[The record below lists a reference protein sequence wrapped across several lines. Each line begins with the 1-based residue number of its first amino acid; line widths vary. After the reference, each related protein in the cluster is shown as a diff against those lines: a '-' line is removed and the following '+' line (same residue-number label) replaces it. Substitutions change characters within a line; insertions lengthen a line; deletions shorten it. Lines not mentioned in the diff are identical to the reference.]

1 MKNDNVNME
10 ETIIKKEELKKNRDL
25 CALMAVL
32 SALVS
37 ILIAGFAI
45 YLSILGNF
53 WFIGVAIFFL
63 IETWLVIWPLLK
75 PDDYQA
81 MRIQGIAQIIGV
93 LLFMPYLLVMMLWND
108 ANGVMDY
115 SFITFVFL
123 GVATIFN
130 SLLYFVNRQ
139 LIKDEYHPLLHAYSN
154 NGLINALFLIIVIQL
169 IVINRFFPG
178 HVITNLENIW
188 IYILDIIVNASLT
201 IVAALLAL
209 STAIRASTKEELST
223 KGKIKHT
230 IKWFSDHEVSMFIG
244 LMFTLYLAVLSIIN
258 MKQSFFYILLFIYY
272 LGNAIIRV
280 TNYLLHKKIQKISE
294 GNQIKDNRYSSWLLL
309 LNAVTYLLFSNVLVV
324 AAIFM
329 MIQKVNVGSNIYLF
343 LFMIVPMAI
352 YRWFTANK
360 SIRRNRRENNT
371 YRLGISLIALVNVFF
386 TILEVVAISCH
397 ELPIVWLRYVI
408 IILAIIAVKISVI
421 VVAIIF
427 FIHWI
432 RSMILNSRRKERR
445 LAKLQKEQQEK
456 DA

>member
-1 MKNDNVNME
+1 ME
-10 ETIIKKEELKKNRDL
+10 EVVIKKEPQSKNREL

-108 ANGVMDY
+108 ANGTMDY
-115 SFITFVFL
+115 SALTFLFL
-123 GVATIFN
+123 GVAVIFN
-130 SLLYFVNRQ
+130 GLLYFVNRL
-139 LIKDEYHPLLHAYSN
+139 LIREEYHPLLHAYSN
-154 NGLINALFLIIVIQL
+154 NSLINALFLIIIIEL
-169 IVINRFFPG
+169 IIVNRFFPG
-178 HVITNLENIW
+178 SSNAVFENLLQEKPIW
-188 IYILDIIVNASLT
+188 IYIIDILVNASLT

-209 STAIRASTKEELST
+209 STAIRADTKEQLNT

-230 IKWFSDHEVSMFIG
+230 IKWFSDHEVSMFFG
-244 LMFTLYLAVLSIIN
+244 LIFTLYLAVLSIIN

-272 LGNAIIRV
+272 IGNATIRV
-280 TNYLLHKKIQKISE
+280 SNYLLHKKIEKISE

-309 LNAVTYLLFSNVLVV
+309 LNALTYLFFSNVLVA
-324 AAIFM
+324 AAIVM
-329 MIQKVNVGSNIYLF
+329 MIQKANTGSNIYLF
-343 LFMIVPMAI
+343 LFMIIPMAI
-352 YRWFTANK
+352 VRWFTANK
-360 SIRRNRRENNT
+360 NIRANRRGNNT
-371 YRLGISLIALVNVFF
+371 YRLGISLIGLVNVFF
-386 TILEVVAISCH
+386 TLLEVLAISCH
-397 ELPIVWLRYVI
+397 EIPIDWLRVVI
-408 IILAIIAVKISVI
+408 IVLGIIAVKISVI

-427 FIHWI
+427 IIHWI

-445 LAKLQKEQQEK
+445 LAKLQKEQKEK